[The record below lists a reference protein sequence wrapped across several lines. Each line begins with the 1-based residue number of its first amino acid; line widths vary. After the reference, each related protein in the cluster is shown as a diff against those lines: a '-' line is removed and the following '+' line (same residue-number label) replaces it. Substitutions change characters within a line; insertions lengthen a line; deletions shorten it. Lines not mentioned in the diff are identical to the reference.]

1 MLEPS
6 GFFGYIFL
14 SLNHNVHLI
23 ESTCII
29 YPLKPSKSAI
39 GFMIDYNAK
48 HIKFIF
54 VKGKNDYSVKAA
66 SDVVKQKK
74 PIK

>member
-1 MLEPS
+1 
-6 GFFGYIFL
+6 
-14 SLNHNVHLI
+14 
-23 ESTCII
+23 
-29 YPLKPSKSAI
+29 
-39 GFMIDYNAK
+39 MIDYNAK